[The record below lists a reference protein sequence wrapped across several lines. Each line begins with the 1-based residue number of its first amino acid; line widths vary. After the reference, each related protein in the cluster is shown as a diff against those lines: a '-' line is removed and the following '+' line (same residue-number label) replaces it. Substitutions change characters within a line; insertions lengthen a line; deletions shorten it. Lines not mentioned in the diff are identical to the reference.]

1 MKEHFLNRIRRTFFA
16 ALLAVSMAVPLG
28 FPAVTAY
35 AAETDGF
42 QDVPANSLY
51 YEDVQEITRAHLMN
65 GVSKTEFAPE
75 LVVSRGMW
83 VTILYRM
90 AGQQPVPYTGV
101 FSDVGE
107 QDWFAPAVEW
117 AATKEIVSE
126 GSGTFRGDAPITRS
140 ELSLMS
146 AKFAELYFGCS
157 TEGDPSAYSDR
168 EQADPQ
174 AGKIMAWM
182 AESGIMPAVG
192 DQLLPDQSVN
202 RGTAA
207 GIALRLYSQGV
218 TVLPELTEENLTS
231 IMKQRLAATE
241 TAETTVPMLWQGLL
255 QTDVDVNGGTRTVKF
270 YIPENVPQGTTFVML
285 NVPEG
290 EETIPFLQ
298 DSGWIEKADQEQI
311 CLLIAEPGPGGWGPL
326 EEEQDYLQACYQAE
340 KDGIYFRGSLGMYL
354 VGYGDIGTGI
364 HKLVMADPLFAAAA
378 VFLDASSIEPE
389 YLEQYRQATYASDSA
404 KPVDIGYAEV
414 PVPVWISSN
423 EQDDWTLAT
432 VDYWKEASQVGPAQ
446 EDPRFGLVYT
456 QTGESTFTP
465 EGGIAKVAVDNTA
478 YDYTVPETTD
488 QICSFILQYQRCG
501 AGGAGANLLSKKV
514 DYDAIGVD
522 FYHFTDSNGID
533 REYLVYVPQAY
544 RNSDEPLPVVM
555 SLHGQYDTMRSTFE
569 AGLWHELADKN
580 SFIVVVPESTLVALD
595 GAVKA
600 YRARWQT
607 GNAELRDTDVE
618 YLNELLDRVIS
629 DYSVDESRIYCTGH
643 SMGIMLANYM
653 AGSPVSHRFA
663 AIGGTSSGLTV
674 SQDAGGVE
682 KIPFFLTMGEYDLWS
697 TELTETSVVTE
708 ALDYWLVRDGV
719 ASRENV
725 VDVRSFGAAETYK
738 EGRFSYTDWKD
749 DAGIPWVRFA
759 VVEDKDHMN
768 TPIENE
774 MLWNEFFSK
783 WRLGENGVRLY
794 EDTATQEISDSSA
807 KTQSVAE
814 TVVTPMEE
822 VDITNFQINWLD
834 PLNSLMFGMYSH
846 ELSMEDGS
854 TRLLYQYIPTTWR
867 YGQPEVA
874 VAVPSGEDPI
884 LFFERTGWKD
894 AAEKGPFAV
903 VLISAED
910 WSNQDEY
917 LTKSFKFMN
926 DRAYV
931 HTLKVAFYMVGY
943 GDAAN
948 SVMKF
953 ALTNNDALAGVAAF
967 GVDSFDKSLLS
978 LGETPTAV
986 SGVVKADVPMPV
998 WIGVE
1003 NKSTDSEKIIQ
1014 YWKGVNEVSDQA
1026 FSNAY
1031 ADEIYLYPSYQSN
1044 TFERTY
1050 ENIASVY
1057 VTEGLDEVYSPEFTE
1072 NLYFNFLSRV
1082 RRVYSET
1089 IRPLKWYATTEE
1101 LGFDHYTFTMHDD
1114 ANNVDVGR
1122 EYWVYVPSRLRD
1134 TDEKAPL
1141 VLVAPGGSDSGEE
1154 FITITDWYKCAEE
1167 RGFVLVHMMGSRSN
1181 DQFKAST
1188 TWTPADVE
1196 YFKAVREAVIANY
1209 NIDEGRIYL
1218 TGHSM
1223 GCMLTHYVSYLEP
1236 QLIAAGCG
1244 NDALPTYEEVM
1255 RDLNKYEGLEP
1266 NFDVT
1271 IPFMLNT
1278 GTKDQNFIPT
1288 PGKQNDYTQLEQ
1300 YFQEWRTRYGLS
1312 DTEYNF
1318 KNGRNWGTE
1327 YHNDQGIPVVKL
1339 QWNEGKTHCMDA
1351 DDPYSIYD
1359 FLCNYSR
1366 GEDGKSYYMGVEIQ
1380 VDSKNPVGEKN

>member
-1 MKEHFLNRIRRTFFA
+1 MKKHVPRQIRRVFFA
-16 ALLAVSMAVPLG
+16 VLLAVFIAVPLG
-28 FPAVTAY
+28 FLVVTAY
-35 AAETDGF
+35 ADEEDGF
-42 QDVPANSLY
+42 LDVPANSLY
-51 YEDVQEITRAHLMN
+51 YKDVQEITRTHLMN
-65 GVSKTEFAPE
+65 GVNETEFAPD
-75 LVVSRGMW
+75 LAISRGMW

-90 AGQQPVPYTGV
+90 AGQQPVPYTGA

-107 QDWFAPAVEW
+107 EDWFAPAAEW
-117 AATKEIVSE
+117 AAAKEIVSVE
-126 GSGTFRGDAPITRS
+126 SETFRGDAPITRA

-146 AKFAELYFGCS
+146 ANFAKLYFGCS
-157 TEGDPSAYSDR
+157 GEGDPSAYSDGGQTDSR
-168 EQADPQ
+168 A
-174 AGKIMAWM
+174 AKAVAWM
-182 AESGIMPAVG
+182 VESGIMPAVG
-192 DQLLPDQSVN
+192 DQMLPGQSVS

-207 GIALRLYSQGV
+207 GVALRLYSQGV

-231 IMKQRLAATE
+231 IMAERLAATE
-241 TAETTVPMLWQGLL
+241 TVETTVPMLWQGLL
-255 QTDVDVNGGTRTVKF
+255 QTDVDVNGEARTVKF
-270 YIPENVPQGTTFVML
+270 YIPQNIPQGTTFVMI

-290 EETIPFLQ
+290 EETILFLQ
-298 DSGWIEKADQEQI
+298 ESGWIEKADQEQI

-326 EEEQDYLQACYQAE
+326 EEEQDYLRACYQAE

-378 VFLDASSIEPE
+378 VFLDASSIESE
-389 YLEQYRQATYASDSA
+389 YLEQYCQATYASDSA
-404 KPVDIGYAEV
+404 KPVDISYSEV

-423 EQDDWTLAT
+423 KQDSRTLA
-432 VDYWKEASQVGPAQ
+432 VIDYWKQASQVGAAQ
-446 EDPRFGLVYT
+446 EDPHLGLVYT
-456 QTGESTFTP
+456 QTGESIFTP
-465 EGGIAKVAVDNTA
+465 EGGITQVAVDNTA
-478 YDYTVPETTD
+478 YDYAAPETTD
-488 QICSFILQYQRCG
+488 QVCSFILQYQRCG
-501 AGGAGANLLSKKV
+501 GGGAGSNLLSKKV

-544 RNSDEPLPVVM
+544 QDSDEPLPVVM

-569 AGLWHELADKN
+569 AGLWYELADKN
-580 SFIVVVPESTLVALD
+580 GFIVVVPESTLVALD

-607 GNAELRDTDVE
+607 GNPELRDTDVE
-618 YLNELLDRVIS
+618 YLDELLDRVIS
-629 DYSVDESRIYCTGH
+629 KYSVDESRIYCTGH
-643 SMGIMLANYM
+643 SMGIMLTNYM

-663 AIGGTSSGLTV
+663 AIGGTSSGLSI
-674 SQDAGGVE
+674 SQDAGGFQ

-697 TELTETSVVTE
+697 TELTETSVATA

-719 ASRENV
+719 ASEENV
-725 VDVRSFGAAETYK
+725 EEVRSSGAAETYQ
-738 EGRFSYTDWKD
+738 EGRFSHTKWEDED
-749 DAGIPWVRFA
+749 GIPWIRFA
-759 VVEDKDHMN
+759 VVDDKDHMN
-768 TPIENE
+768 TPVENE

-783 WRLGENGVRLY
+783 WQLAENGVRLY
-794 EDTATQEISDSSA
+794 EGVATDGISGFSP
-807 KTQSVAE
+807 KNQSNPK
-814 TVVTPMEE
+814 TVVTPMVE
-822 VDITNFQINWLD
+822 VDTTNFQIDWSD

-854 TRLLYQYIPTTWR
+854 TRLIYQYIPTTWR

-884 LFFERTGWKD
+884 LFFEKTGWKD

-903 VLISAED
+903 VLMIAED
-910 WSNQDEY
+910 WSGQDEY
-917 LTKSFKFMN
+917 LEKAFKFMN
-926 DRAYV
+926 DRTYV

-948 SVMKF
+948 PVMKF
-953 ALTNNDALAGVAAF
+953 SLTNSDALAGGAAF
-967 GVDSFDKSLLS
+967 GVDSFDNTLLS

-986 SGVVKADVPMPV
+986 RGVVKADVPMPI

-1003 NKSTDSEKIIQ
+1003 KKDADTEKLIQ
-1014 YWKGVNEVSDQA
+1014 YWKDVDEVSDHA

-1031 ADEIYLYPSYQSN
+1031 ADEIYLYPSYQSD

-1057 VTEGLDEVYSPEFTE
+1057 VTEGMDEVYSPEFTE

-1114 ANNVDVGR
+1114 AKDVDVGR
-1122 EYWVYVPSRLRD
+1122 EYWVYVPSRLRN

-1181 DQFKAST
+1181 DKFKAST

-1196 YFKAVREAVIANY
+1196 YFKAVREAVIEDY
-1209 NIDEGRIYL
+1209 NIDERRVYL

-1236 QLIAAGCG
+1236 ELIAAACG

-1255 RDLNKYEGLEP
+1255 RDLNKYEGLES

-1278 GTKDQNFIPT
+1278 GTKDQNFMPT
-1288 PGKQNDYTQLEQ
+1288 PGKQNDYTQLDQ
-1300 YFQEWRTRYGLS
+1300 YFEEWRTRYGLS
-1312 DTEYNF
+1312 DTAYNF

-1351 DDPYSIYD
+1351 DDPYAIYD
-1359 FLCNYSR
+1359 FLCNFSR
-1366 GEDGKSYYMGVEIQ
+1366 GEDGTSYYMDVEIQ
-1380 VDSKNPVGEKN
+1380 VDAKHPAGESN